1 MINPYESPLC
11 NDTLPRPPGPVPS
24 LLGTYLI
31 TAVFTL
37 ASLVGFLSVLLPE
50 VAAYTS
56 SRFGAIGLILCLNP
70 LIFLVPSLRNPTVS
84 NFAASAFMTLAIGII
99 NSLFLLVLGDSQWI
113 YMVLPFVIAGVYL
126 AWQAIKRIGAAPL
139 LDEENATND
148 SD

>member
-1 MINPYESPLC
+1 
-11 NDTLPRPPGPVPS
+11 
-24 LLGTYLI
+24 
-31 TAVFTL
+31 
-37 ASLVGFLSVLLPE
+37 
-50 VAAYTS
+50 
-56 SRFGAIGLILCLNP
+56 
-70 LIFLVPSLRNPTVS
+70 
-84 NFAASAFMTLAIGII
+84 MTLAIGII